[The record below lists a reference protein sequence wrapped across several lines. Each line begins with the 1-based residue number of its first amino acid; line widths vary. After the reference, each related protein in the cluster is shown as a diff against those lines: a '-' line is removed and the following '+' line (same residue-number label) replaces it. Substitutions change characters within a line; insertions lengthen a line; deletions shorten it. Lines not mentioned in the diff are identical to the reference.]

1 MLVKLEKTFPI
12 DAPANA
18 AWSLLQDIQSVAACM
33 PGAQITERVD
43 DRHYKG
49 QVSVRMGPVSATFK
63 GAIEIQDI
71 DASQRHMRMVGKGS
85 DTSGT
90 SAASMDLTAVVRT
103 TTNGKTELVGVSE
116 VTVTGKL
123 ASFGGRMMTQV
134 SDQLLK
140 QFGANFANRV
150 VAMGEGAAA
159 QQAAAR
165 MAEQPRELNALA
177 LLWHV
182 IVGFFRSLFGR
193 GKSKPAG

>member
-12 DAPANA
+12 DAPADA
-18 AWSLLQDIQSVAACM
+18 AWRLLQDIQSVAACM

-49 QVSVRMGPVSATFK
+49 QVSVRMGPASATFK
-63 GAIEIQDI
+63 GAIEIQGI
-71 DASQRHMRMVGKGS
+71 DASQRQMRMVGKGS

-90 SAASMDLTAVVRT
+90 SAASMDLTAAIRAT
-103 TTNGKTELVGVSE
+103 ANGKTELVGVSE

-150 VAMGEGAAA
+150 VAMGEGATA

-182 IVGFFRSLFGR
+182 IVGFFKSLFGG

>member
-63 GAIEIQDI
+63 GAIEIHDI

-103 TTNGKTELVGVSE
+103 TANGKTELVGVSE

-177 LLWHV
+177 VLWHV

>member
-1 MLVKLEKTFPI
+1 
-12 DAPANA
+12 
-18 AWSLLQDIQSVAACM
+18 
-33 PGAQITERVD
+33 
-43 DRHYKG
+43 
-49 QVSVRMGPVSATFK
+49 
-63 GAIEIQDI
+63 
-71 DASQRHMRMVGKGS
+71 
-85 DTSGT
+85 
-90 SAASMDLTAVVRT
+90 
-103 TTNGKTELVGVSE
+103 

>member
-177 LLWHV
+177 VLWHV

>member
-12 DAPANA
+12 DAPADA
-18 AWSLLQDIQSVAACM
+18 AWRLLQDIQSVAACM

-49 QVSVRMGPVSATFK
+49 QVSVRMGPASATFK
-63 GAIEIQDI
+63 GAIEVQGI
-71 DASQRHMRMVGKGS
+71 DASQRQMRMVGKGS

-90 SAASMDLTAVVRT
+90 SAASMDLTAAIRAT
-103 TTNGKTELVGVSE
+103 ADGKTELVGVSE

-150 VAMGEGAAA
+150 VAMGEGATA

-182 IVGFFRSLFGR
+182 IVGFFKSLFGG